1 MNDPEKRLS
10 KHDIYT
16 ILFDR
21 IIHNKYPEESWLR
34 EDLLAGEFRVSRSPV
49 RSVLRDLE
57 QDHLIEILPKR
68 GARVFPFTADD
79 LEDIYELRRDLELL
93 AMKRSAHSLSIQRL
107 LELKADILSLKEN
120 SQPEDHARVDGALH
134 SYIIESS
141 GRRRLIL
148 MLKQLYRL
156 TQTFRE
162 LSLIN
167 QESRSS
173 TMKEHT
179 DLIDALCIRD
189 LDRAAS
195 LLTGHIENSK
205 IRVLTLVIQGKMS
218 VEDRKVLTE

>member
-1 MNDPEKRLS
+1 MKDTEQRQT

-16 ILFDR
+16 TLFDR
-21 IIHNKYPEESWLR
+21 IVHNKYPEETWLR
-34 EDLLAGEFRVSRSPV
+34 EDILAAEFNVSRSPV

-107 LELKADILSLKEN
+107 LELKADILGTKGVAIPVE
-120 SQPEDHARVDGALH
+120 HAKADSALH

-167 QESRSS
+167 ETSRSA
-173 TMKEHT
+173 TIEEHIN
-179 DLIDALCIRD
+179 LIDALCIRD
-189 LDRAAS
+189 LDKAS
-195 LLTGHIENSK
+195 ELLTRHIENSK
-205 IRVLTLVIQGKMS
+205 IRVLTLVIQGKMKDS
-218 VEDRKVLTE
+218 ATGKNT